1 MVKRRVYNLFTN
13 CKTMNSINKKNQRY
27 HLKRTGA
34 FTLLELIVTLAIAIV
49 LMGIAVPSFSDSIVR
64 NQIASNVNNF
74 LGAIHTARSEAIKLG
89 TDIEFCVKN
98 ASNDGCANGGGWGQG
113 WLIREVADPTN
124 ILLVH
129 DALKDKYTI
138 NGSAAVA
145 SSIKFSPSG
154 ETSLLATG
162 TFVLCYDNAAD
173 AKSKVVEINRFGM
186 AKVRKETMASYC

>member
-1 MVKRRVYNLFTN
+1 MKL
-13 CKTMNSINKKNQRY
+13 KINKNQRY
-27 HLKRTGA
+27 CLKRANA
-34 FTLLELIVTLAIAIV
+34 FTLLELIVTLAIAII

-64 NQIASNVNNF
+64 NRIASNVNNL

-89 TDIEFCVKN
+89 TDIELCVKN
-98 ASNDGCANGGGWGQG
+98 ATNDGCADGGWGQG

-129 DALKDKYTI
+129 EALKNKYTL
-138 NGSAAVA
+138 NGSAEVA

-162 TFVLCYDNAAD
+162 TFVLCYNNAAD

-186 AKVRKETMASYC
+186 AKVRKETAASYC